1 MIILYMFCYLSNI
14 NNRTIKAFR
23 KSKLISIYSSLQFT
37 SIDMN
42 EWKLNISEI
51 PFYKCY
57 KLIFVNDFTSINKF
71 LKEFLIYM
79 SIKSDVSADRF

>member
-1 MIILYMFCYLSNI
+1 
-14 NNRTIKAFR
+14 
-23 KSKLISIYSSLQFT
+23 
-37 SIDMN
+37 MN
-42 EWKLNISEI
+42 ECKLNISEI